1 MKAQRRTIGRLAKE
15 AGVGVETIR
24 FYERRGLLEQPS
36 RPSEGGYRHY
46 EDDAVR
52 LLRYVRL
59 AQSLGLTLKEI
70 EQLLLRSRETQSNFC
85 QAVRE
90 TIEVK
95 LAAARAELATLQSLE
110 AQLEAFLTSCAAR
123 SRDLPCPILAGLR
136 HAAPLSEPRPPARQ

>member
-15 AGVGVETIR
+15 AGVGIETIR
-24 FYERRGLLEQPS
+24 FYERRGLLAQPM

-46 EDDAVR
+46 EDDAVG

-70 EQLLLRSRETQSNFC
+70 EQLLLRSRETQSHFC

-90 TIEVK
+90 TFEAK
-95 LAAARAELATLQSLE
+95 LAAARAELVILQNLE
-110 AQLEAFLTSCAAR
+110 AELQAFLTSCA
-123 SRDLPCPILAGLR
+123 SRDKDLPCLILAGLK
-136 HAAPLSEPRPPARQ
+136 HSVA